1 MDLTFLAH
9 LLTAALMIMGLSA
22 AVRFFVWLSR

>member
-9 LLTAALMIMGLSA
+9 LVAVAFAVIGLSA
-22 AVRFFVWLSR
+22 AVRFFDWLAR